1 MQNMLLAAHSLG
13 LGGVW
18 IGEILNQ
25 SSQVMDILCLD
36 AKKLELQ
43 AVLALGYP
51 AEAGD
56 ADRLPLKKL
65 LLEQLWQD

>member
-1 MQNMLLAAHSLG
+1 MNALR
-13 LGGVW
+13 
-18 IGEILNQ
+18 
-25 SSQVMDILCLD
+25 LD
-36 AKKLELQ
+36 SEKLEFQ

-56 ADRLPLKKL
+56 ADRLPLEKL